1 MLNKK
6 EKVSG
11 NFAEELNTAVV
22 NTLRTALEGILKM
35 DYPKQNAANGKTET
49 DYELTARMMKAQA
62 RIALDLI
69 SNIQKDNE

>member
-1 MLNKK
+1 MRKKKVNK
-6 EKVSG
+6 E

>member
-1 MLNKK
+1 MLKK
-6 EKVSG
+6 KKTSES
-11 NFAEELNTAVV
+11 FSEELNTAVL

-35 DYPKQNAANGKTET
+35 EYSKQNAAGGKAEV

-69 SNIQKDNE
+69 SNIQGDNEK